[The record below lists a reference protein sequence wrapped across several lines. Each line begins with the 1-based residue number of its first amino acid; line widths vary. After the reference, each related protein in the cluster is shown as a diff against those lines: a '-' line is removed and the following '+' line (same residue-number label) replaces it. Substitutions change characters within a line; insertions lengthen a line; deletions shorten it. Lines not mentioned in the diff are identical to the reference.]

1 MKKQKFMKL
10 TAFTSS
16 PSLENSFSA
25 PATHDGEVSVVFSG
39 KNVKIH
45 GWDGSVW
52 SVIYAWDSVDKEHT
66 FDNTFNNYFLESL
79 TGQEET
85 MSVSFFSV
93 DRYQGSTP
101 SLAGVTREVKLYDV
115 DEVPI
120 YTASDA
126 GKMLTIMSDG
136 SLRWLGASVTWMI
149 DGSPVPGAPAAD
161 YIEDRNDL
169 TLGAGTT
176 IVDGI
181 VHVGNDVT
189 SSLQV
194 GGVGAAGPFRSL
206 FETYEFSVSF
216 FMKTTNPGNA
226 MMVTDCWAG
235 TFNGWFVYLSS
246 TGHLQFVNGA
256 GGGELSSPA
265 PANQLRDG
273 NWHHVTITVAPDS
286 TNKVYIDGVEFCS
299 INLGGNRPFHASS
312 ALTFGWIGQGQVG
325 PFGGYPLDGQMD
337 QILIHDSTLSAAEAL
352 DLYNNSS
359 SPPVVVTVDNGLVVD
374 NDLFNSA
381 ERIVLGT
388 SPVVDASNDKVYTF
402 DGTGGFRYFNG
413 VKYDPYDVSGI
424 PGVQL
429 EYEGSA
435 RTYSIW
441 FKADNLTGNKMLFG
455 KWSRWGAFGKD
466 KGWGIRLKDGTI
478 QTWVD
483 SSGNNGITNLDTYN
497 PANEGHPSLLA
508 ETWYHLVIT
517 FDGGVAKYYLNG
529 ELKRTDTTAGTTVQT
544 AHYGNSNLDAAD
556 IDGNSTYSLYYVAL
570 TLGTNTVETNNGA
583 ISSPFVGQL
592 AYPEIY
598 YSALPVENILEI
610 YNSQLNTLAN

>member
-52 SVIYAWDSVDKEHT
+52 SVIYTWDGVDKEHT
-66 FDNTFNNYFLESL
+66 FDNTFDNYFLESL

-85 MSVSFFSV
+85 ISVSFFSV

-120 YTASDA
+120 YTAADY

-136 SLRWLGASVTWMI
+136 SLRWLGASATWMI
-149 DGSPVPGAPAAD
+149 DGSPVPESGGD

-169 TLGAGTT
+169 ILGAGATVVDSVANIGSDYSASLQVGGAGAAGPFRSLLETYAYSISFFMKTVKTSDMVLVADHWRGTSNGFFVQYGADGVFAFIKGNGPGAVYSSTSTQVLRDGNWHHVTLTVNPDTTHKIYIDGYEFCSVSVGGNAPFHASSTLSFGWLEKGPHAQDDGRTVDGQMNQIEIHDSTLSAAEVLANYNSELTPTEYIEDRNDLILGAGTT
-176 IVDGI
+176 IVDS
-181 VHVGNDVT
+181 VVNVGNDVT

-194 GGVGAAGPFRSL
+194 GGVGVNGPFRSL

-216 FMKTTNPGNA
+216 WMKTTNPGNA
-226 MMVTDCWAG
+226 MLVTDCWAG

-246 TGHLQFVNGA
+246 TGHLQFVNGG
-256 GGGELSSPA
+256 GGGELSSPTT
-265 PANQLRDG
+265 ANQLRDG
-273 NWHHVTITVAPDS
+273 NWHHVVCTVAPDS

-337 QILIHDSTLSAAEAL
+337 QIQIHDSTLSAAAAL
-352 DLYNNSS
+352 DLYN
-359 SPPVVVTVDNGLVVD
+359 
-374 NDLFNSA
+374 
-381 ERIVLGT
+381 
-388 SPVVDASNDKVYTF
+388 
-402 DGTGGFRYFNG
+402 
-413 VKYDPYDVSGI
+413 
-424 PGVQL
+424 
-429 EYEGSA
+429 EG
-435 RTYSIW
+435 R
-441 FKADNLTGNKMLFG
+441 
-455 KWSRWGAFGKD
+455 
-466 KGWGIRLKDGTI
+466 
-478 QTWVD
+478 
-483 SSGNNGITNLDTYN
+483 
-497 PANEGHPSLLA
+497 
-508 ETWYHLVIT
+508 
-517 FDGGVAKYYLNG
+517 
-529 ELKRTDTTAGTTVQT
+529 
-544 AHYGNSNLDAAD
+544 
-556 IDGNSTYSLYYVAL
+556 
-570 TLGTNTVETNNGA
+570 
-583 ISSPFVGQL
+583 
-592 AYPEIY
+592 
-598 YSALPVENILEI
+598 
-610 YNSQLNTLAN
+610 